1 MPIQSIGE
9 KKARLLAYK
18 PAKSFQQFPS
28 CDQWKKESSVGSRW
42 STPFRKHDRVLVAID
57 EMVKRINKGV
67 EGGER
72 LYELCGL
79 FFCTLYW
86 NNHYKQ
92 HSKMDSGRRGAIMS
106 LNMTVAN
113 ELVAP
118 LNCSLNNLALT
129 LQQIFGKTMNEHG
142 LDLDTVNDP
151 KYFDVFAEDKKFRE
165 QEIRQREKCRAIFK
179 NSKLYALQGQPLGLN
194 ALTTLQNRLHGLR
207 YGFVMTMSNELF
219 VGLFGDTHAKYH
231 SSFMSGKPVQC
242 AGTIRVIDGR
252 ITEIENDSGHYTPRD
267 ASLAKVLRHL
277 KNVGINI
284 AGIKVCGHAESM
296 RLDIQEQTEQ
306 GIIGGKYG
314 RKYKG
319 LSEDKKIYVKGDV
332 FLRNNG
338 NWDQIV
344 LSMGHLKEG
353 VKARL
358 QF

>member
-9 KKARLLAYK
+9 KKARLLAYE
-18 PAKSFQQFPS
+18 PAKSFQHFPS
-28 CDQWKKESSVGSRW
+28 CDKWKKESSVGSRW
-42 STPFRKHDRVLVAID
+42 SPPFRKDDRVLVAID

-113 ELVAP
+113 ELVAA
-118 LNCSLNNLALT
+118 LNCSLNKLALT
-129 LQQIFGKTMNEHG
+129 LQQIYGKTLNKHG
-142 LDLDTVNDP
+142 LDIDTASNNDP
-151 KYFDVFAEDKKFRE
+151 KYFKVFDEDKKE
-165 QEIRQREKCRAIFK
+165 REKEIGKREKYRAIFK
-179 NSKLYALQGQPLGLN
+179 NSKLYVLQGKTVGLN
-194 ALTTLQNRLHGLR
+194 PLTTKLNKWHTNR

-219 VGLFGDTHAKYH
+219 VGMFGGHAKYH
-231 SSFMSGKPVQC
+231 SSFMSGKPIQC
-242 AGTIRVIDGR
+242 AGTIRVIKGR

-277 KNVGINI
+277 RNVGINI
-284 AGIKVCGHAESM
+284 GGIEVYGHVDNI
-296 RLDIQEQTEQ
+296 LLNEQNKKE
-306 GIIGGKYG
+306 GFSGGKV
-314 RKYKG
+314 
-319 LSEDKKIYVKGDV
+319 YVKGDV
-332 FLRNNG
+332 FLRDNG
-338 NWDQIV
+338 NWDGILV
-344 LSMGHLKEG
+344 SMGYLKEG

>member
-1 MPIQSIGE
+1 MPIQSKGE

-18 PAKSFQQFPS
+18 PAKSFQHFPS
-28 CDQWKKESSVGSRW
+28 RDQWKKESSVGSRW
-42 STPFRKHDRVLVAID
+42 SYPLRKNDRVLVAID
-57 EMVKRINKGV
+57 EMVNRINKGV

-92 HSKMDSGRRGAIMS
+92 DSKMDSGRRGAIMS

-129 LQQIFGKTMNEHG
+129 LQQIYGKTLNEHG
-142 LDLDTVNDP
+142 LGLDTKNDP
-151 KYFDVFAEDKKFRE
+151 KYFDVFSEDKKLRE
-165 QEIRQREKCRAIFK
+165 SEIGKREKCRAIFK

-194 ALTTLQNRLHGLR
+194 PLTTEINGMHGNR
-207 YGFVMTMSNELF
+207 YGFVMTMSNEIF
-219 VGLFGDTHAKYH
+219 VGMFGGHIKYH
-231 SSFMSGKPVQC
+231 SSFMSGKPIQC
-242 AGTIRVIDGR
+242 GGTMRVIEGR

-277 KNVGINI
+277 RNVGINI
-284 AGIKVCGHAESM
+284 GGIEVCGHAKSM
-296 RLDIQEQTEQ
+296 RRDIQEQTEK
-306 GIIGGKYG
+306 GIIGGKTKNIYQG
-314 RKYKG
+314 LRK
-319 LSEDKKIYVKGDV
+319 DKKIYVKGDV

-344 LSMGHLKEG
+344 LSIGYLKEG